1 MASEPF
7 AAFINPDSQEFAQP
21 CDMPVR
27 IQIACER
34 TGQRIPETKGDI
46 ARVAYES
53 LAMRYRSVFKT
64 LEKLHGQ
71 RLEQLH
77 IVGGGC
83 QNRVLNRFSADA
95 INRPVITGPI
105 EATAIGNILMQMIA
119 KGDISGLAEG
129 RKMIVES
136 FGTKTIMP
144 ENTAAWDRAF
154 ERFTAVTA

>member
-1 MASEPF
+1 MAAEPF
-7 AAFINPDSQEFAQP
+7 IAFINPDSPEFAQP
-21 CDMPVR
+21 CNMPVH

-34 TGQRIPETKGDI
+34 TGQRIPQTKGEI

-53 LAMRYRSVFKT
+53 LAMRYRSVFQT

-95 INRPVITGPI
+95 VNRPVITGPI
-105 EATAIGNILMQMIA
+105 EATAIGNMLMQMIA

-129 RKMIVES
+129 RRMIVES

-144 ENTAAWDRAF
+144 EDTAAWDKAYN
-154 ERFTAVTA
+154 RFQELT